1 MLPSLP
7 WSSNYLK
14 RHTSPEQT
22 PNNVSLR
29 RLLSL
34 FICHHLNQLQIYRPC
49 LMSKSICIK
58 YFWYRNFLDGP
69 VVKTSPSRVRGVS
82 FIPDPG
88 AKIPQTSWS
97 KNQSIKQKQYCN
109 KFNKDFLKC
118 PPQKKILKNE
128 KIFLVYILKEIVP
141 NKTAPWSASLVRIC
155 SDSLSLSV

>member
-1 MLPSLP
+1 
-7 WSSNYLK
+7 
-14 RHTSPEQT
+14 
-22 PNNVSLR
+22 
-29 RLLSL
+29 
-34 FICHHLNQLQIYRPC
+34 
-49 LMSKSICIK
+49 MSKSICIE